1 VVVRRV
7 SASVEAGACPRRAR
21 LAGGVSLALW
31 AAVIVSGL
39 SIELF

>member
-1 VVVRRV
+1 VAT
-7 SASVEAGACPRRAR
+7 SAAPPDPEALQEGR